1 MSDEVTQD
9 QATGATQEVMGDG
22 LTREEMQN
30 EFYVRDLIKTYLDKL
45 DNQRDRDRYV
55 TFARGIIQEMQ
66 LSRNGQP
73 LGRSGEYSYRAAFD
87 LAWEGMFGDD
97 NSEAKASEEEPKEEK
112 KETKETVTET
122 TKQAAPSGVPPT
134 PTKRAPGDIQPADDG
149 DEMEGYMEKLG
160 LANYAKARN
169 KLHKMTK
176 TLKTTQA
183 SEKGLADIMK
193 DLDAD

>member
-9 QATGATQEVMGDG
+9 QATDATQDVMGNN

-30 EFYVRDLIKTYLDKL
+30 EFYIRDLIKTYLDKL

-66 LSRNGQP
+66 LANNGQP

-87 LAWEGMFGDD
+87 LAWEGMFGEP
-97 NSEAKASEEEPKEEK
+97 NEAKASEEEPKEEV
-112 KETKETVTET
+112 KEKETVTET
-122 TKQAAPSGVPPT
+122 PKQATPTGVPPT
-134 PTKRAPGDIQPADDG
+134 PTKRTPGDIQPVQEG
-149 DEMEGYMEKLG
+149 DEMESYVEKLG
-160 LANYAKARN
+160 LANYAKARQ

-183 SEKGLADIMK
+183 SEKGLSDIMK
-193 DLDAD
+193 ELDAD